1 MTFPRMNPEAILLSK
16 DAVQH
21 IAKLSRLTLT
31 ETEAE
36 SYSHQLSAILDSFN
50 EISKVETKNVEPLVT
65 PTEMAMVLRADQVE
79 EKNNV
84 DEIMKNAPAR
94 SGNLFKVPPVV

>member
-1 MTFPRMNPEAILLSK
+1 MLSK

-31 ETEAE
+31 ESEAE
-36 SYSHQLSAILDSFN
+36 AFSHQLSAILDSFN
-50 EISKVETKNVEPLVT
+50 EISKVDTSNIEPLVT
-65 PTEMAMVLRADQVE
+65 PTEIKMTFREDVVAE
-79 EKNNV
+79 PENV
-84 DEIMKNAPAR
+84 DELLKNAPAK